1 MVSVRLV
8 FALAVC
14 VLLISGC
21 AKNYSPTACEALDPE
36 FYVEASDPFESINR
50 SIFNFNQTLD
60 KALFEPTARRYKKFT
75 NDNLEKGISNFYGN
89 LSEPR
94 NMIAAALMGNLPGAV
109 TSGMR
114 FVVNSTFGLAG
125 FIDIGGAAGIPY
137 SNYDFGHV
145 FGRWGVSDGP
155 YIVTPI
161 FGPTNVRDA
170 AGFAVHNRY
179 TYVEK
184 HIEKSEHQLIVQQ
197 ISLVDTRV
205 KLLPFTDL
213 LEEQPDPYLFVRE
226 SYRQTRLN
234 TICNQ

>member
-1 MVSVRLV
+1 MSVRLV
-8 FALAVC
+8 FALLTVC
-14 VLLISGC
+14 VLLVSGC
-21 AKNYSPTACEALDPE
+21 AKNYSPAACEALDPE

-50 SIFNFNQTLD
+50 GIFNFNLTLD
-60 KALFEPTARRYKKFT
+60 KALFEPTARTYKKIT
-75 NDNLEKGISNFYGN
+75 NDDVEKGISNFYNN
-89 LSEPR
+89 LREPR
-94 NMIAAALMGNLPGAV
+94 NMTAAALMGNLPGAV
-109 TSGMR
+109 ASGTR

-125 FIDIGGAAGIPY
+125 FIDIGGATGLRY

-145 FGRWGVSDGP
+145 FGRWGVGEGP
-155 YIVTPI
+155 YLVAPI

-170 AGFAVHNRY
+170 AGFAVHPRY
-179 TYVEK
+179 TYIEK

-197 ISLVDTRV
+197 ISLVDTRA

-234 TICNQ
+234 TLCNQ

>member
-1 MVSVRLV
+1 MSVRLV
-8 FALAVC
+8 FVLAVC

-21 AKNYSPTACEALDPE
+21 AKNYSHTACEALDPE
-36 FYVEASDPFESINR
+36 FYAETSDPFESINR
-50 SIFNFNQTLD
+50 SIFNFNLTLD
-60 KALFEPTARRYKKFT
+60 KALFEPGARTYKKIT
-75 NDNLEKGISNFYGN
+75 NDDLEKGISNFYNN
-89 LSEPR
+89 LREPR
-94 NMIAAALMGNLPGAV
+94 NMTAAALMGNLPGAV
-109 TSGMR
+109 ASGTR
-114 FVVNSTFGLAG
+114 FVINSTFGLAG
-125 FIDIGGAAGIPY
+125 FIDIIGAAGLPY

-145 FGRWGVSDGP
+145 FGRWGVGEGP
-155 YIVTPI
+155 YLVTPI

-170 AGFAVHNRY
+170 AGFAVHTRY

-197 ISLVDTRV
+197 ISLVDTRA

-213 LEEQPDPYLFVRE
+213 LKEQPDLYLFVRE

>member
-1 MVSVRLV
+1 MSVRLV
-8 FALAVC
+8 FALTVC
-14 VLLISGC
+14 VLLVSGC

-36 FYVEASDPFESINR
+36 FYTEASDPFESINR
-50 SIFNFNQTLD
+50 SIFNFNLTLD
-60 KALFEPTARRYKKFT
+60 KALFEPTARTYKKIT
-75 NDNLEKGISNFYGN
+75 NDDLEKGISNFYNN
-89 LSEPR
+89 LREPR
-94 NMIAAALMGNLPGAV
+94 NMTAAALMGNLPGAV
-109 TSGMR
+109 ASGTR

-125 FIDIGGAAGIPY
+125 FIDIVGAAGLPY

-145 FGRWGVSDGP
+145 FGRWGVSEGP
-155 YIVTPI
+155 YLVAPI

-170 AGFAVHNRY
+170 TDFAIHTRY

-197 ISLVDTRV
+197 ISLVDTRA

-213 LEEQPDPYLFVRE
+213 LEEQLDPYLFVRE